1 MKKLHL
7 IFCLLIVACLSSV
20 TTVFGAENS
29 GTEGEKMINI
39 TVPTSIQFVKS
50 ADGSIIVPDNTAILN
65 GSEVGVKVESVQ
77 ISTCND
83 WVVEPYG
90 TDLSNEGK
98 DSKKFAIQLNNETVN
113 ETGAITVSDTNWG
126 NIAAGESLAL
136 DYNVDIPRTKGIDE
150 QIATI
155 VFTVS
160 SESTEPTEPE
170 QPEQPAYVKK
180 DLVDGDAEIALWEY
194 SIDSETNTATVLNY
208 LGETNAELDLVIPT
222 SFNGAKTT
230 AIKSSTS
237 NWNNY
242 TLKSLTIPKGVR
254 LGGNNYNSCFYKL
267 TADKVVVEDE
277 CTLGSYAFYGTIGT
291 MKLGKDITFNYN
303 TDYGYTPFNG
313 TIDTFETDSN
323 IGRRML
329 EDVTIKHLVL
339 GANCKRL
346 ESSAIYGNK
355 RSIES
360 IQGIENI
367 EYIGAYALYGCF
379 STTAVIDSMTIK
391 ATMES
396 RAIGGVNC
404 NTLTFDGS
412 VFKGIGIDGTCSIGT
427 MIVQNSDM
435 SAVSSTIG
443 SNVSVNTLIIGQGN
457 NYGTQSS
464 IFQNLGNLTTV
475 ILNGN
480 APKDLVR
487 GKNTVTTV
495 EINEGCESIGD
506 NAFVNCKSIANITG
520 FEHLRSIGVS
530 AFANAFPTDT
540 SFDVLEL
547 NNCTIGNSAFS
558 NYVGIIN
565 INTLRL
571 NNCTVNDKVFTGNG
585 STQYFSFGT
594 VEINNCNMTKEI
606 FVYDKINSLN
616 IKGSTYSTSFI
627 NTTYSNRAA
636 QINSLTTD
644 CDIPKNAFNNSGIT
658 SVTIL
663 EGIDSIADN
672 AFSYCNSITSIT
684 GLEYVKSIGVSAFF
698 GAFAT
703 DAVIDSI
710 TLNDCALG
718 NRAFVS
724 NSDVV
729 TIETLSLN
737 NCTLSDEAFGGWS
750 SSQYFSFGT
759 VKLNAC
765 SMTKN
770 IFRYDVIDT
779 LIINQSTY
787 TSLGA
792 SKVNTLTTDCDIP
805 DSAFRATDVKD
816 LMILDG
822 CKSIG
827 YNAFYNCTNLVE
839 VELPADCTYQSNSF
853 NSATTITVRG
863 ETNTIETF
871 SLANDT
877 DIEEVTEPV
886 EDTAVTED
894 TEDSEGKDNTEVK
907 DDSEVKDETEPKE
920 DDTEVKDDTAVK
932 DDEGNKEQ
940 TDPAEE
946 STEEPEQPDDS
957 EPTEEPTEKPTE
969 EPTEEPEQ
977 EITEPVDEPKSD
989 DSDTPE
995 DTTTSQDEHKNT
1007 EDDVTEKVEESN
1019 ETVENTDISKGN
1031 ETTDAP
1037 QDTSSDDADTSITS
1051 TSDTVVKDDSSAKS
1065 DNVSDTAKS
1074 STTIESS
1081 VSKSDV
1087 STPSSATSTDK
1098 SDSKEKVIKKESKED
1113 TSAKID
1119 E

>member
-65 GSEVGVKVESVQ
+65 GSEVGVKVENVQ

-367 EYIGAYALYGCF
+367 EYIGTYALYGCF

-412 VFKGIGIDGTCSIGT
+412 VFKGVGIDGTCSIGT

-435 SAVSSTIG
+435 SAVSSTIS

-487 GKNTVTTV
+487 AKNTVTTV

-547 NNCTIGNSAFS
+547 NNCTIGNSAFLNS
-558 NYVGIIN
+558 AGLIN

-571 NNCTVNDKVFTGNG
+571 NNCTVNDKVFIGNG

-606 FVYDKINSLN
+606 FVYDKINSLS

-636 QINSLTTD
+636 QINS
-644 CDIPKNAFNNSGIT
+644 
-658 SVTIL
+658 
-663 EGIDSIADN
+663 
-672 AFSYCNSITSIT
+672 
-684 GLEYVKSIGVSAFF
+684 
-698 GAFAT
+698 
-703 DAVIDSI
+703 
-710 TLNDCALG
+710 
-718 NRAFVS
+718 
-724 NSDVV
+724 
-729 TIETLSLN
+729 
-737 NCTLSDEAFGGWS
+737 
-750 SSQYFSFGT
+750 
-759 VKLNAC
+759 
-765 SMTKN
+765 
-770 IFRYDVIDT
+770 
-779 LIINQSTY
+779 
-787 TSLGA
+787 
-792 SKVNTLTTDCDIP
+792 LTTDCDIP

-863 ETNTIETF
+863 EANTIETF

-940 TDPAEE
+940 TDLAEE

-1051 TSDTVVKDDSSAKS
+1051 TSDTVVKDNSSAKS